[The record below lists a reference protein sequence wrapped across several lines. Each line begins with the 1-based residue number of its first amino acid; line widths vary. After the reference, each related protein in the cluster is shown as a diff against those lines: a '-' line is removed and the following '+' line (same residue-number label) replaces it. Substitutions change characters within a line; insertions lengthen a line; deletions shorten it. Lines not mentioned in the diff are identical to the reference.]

1 MAGNAG
7 RRVDLER
14 VDGVASREGLWQ
26 AGGMVTKSKKSS
38 GSAPLTPDEALTRLR
53 ALCFGFPAVEEK
65 ASHGSPSFFVRGKQ
79 FASFTMGYG
88 RGPSAWVKCDLESQA
103 QIVGEEPERYF
114 VPPYVGVKGWVG
126 VVLGTETDWEKLG
139 VLLEGGWDAVAPKTA
154 RDAPVLPPPK
164 SSPKL
169 MTTDKRLVEAV
180 ISKIETM
187 CRTLVSEPGELEVE
201 RHNAGA
207 TMRAFGKP
215 LCYVNDNH
223 HNDGIVSVSVRC
235 PLEEAEALAAKEA
248 RYYVPPYIGK
258 RGWLAV
264 RVDLVPLGSVDWAE
278 LGGYLAA
285 GVVAIAP
292 KRAVGARKKRG

>member
-1 MAGNAG
+1 MAKT
-7 RRVDLER
+7 
-14 VDGVASREGLWQ
+14 S
-26 AGGMVTKSKKSS
+26 TKSKK
-38 GSAPLTPDEALTRLR
+38 ATAEAQPLTPDEALTRLR
-53 ALCFGFPAVEEK
+53 TLCFGFPAVEEK

-103 QIVGEEPERYF
+103 RIVGDEPERYF

-126 VVLGTETDWEKLG
+126 VVLGPETDWERLG

-164 SSPKL
+164 NSPRL
-169 MTTDKRLVEAV
+169 MTTDKKLAEAV

-187 CRTLVSEPGELEVE
+187 CRELVGEPGEISKPGDLEVE
-201 RHNAGA
+201 RHSAGA

-223 HNDGIVSVSVRC
+223 HNDGILSVSVRC
-235 PLEEAEALAAKEA
+235 ALEEAEALAAKEA
-248 RYYVPPYIGK
+248 RFYVPPYIGK
-258 RGWLAV
+258 RGWLAI
-264 RVDLVPLGSVDWAE
+264 RVDLGPVDWAE
-278 LGGYLAA
+278 VGRYLAA
-285 GVVAIAP
+285 GLQAIAP
-292 KRAVGARKKRG
+292 KKAVGAPRRRG

>member
-1 MAGNAG
+1 MATT
-7 RRVDLER
+7 
-14 VDGVASREGLWQ
+14 S
-26 AGGMVTKSKKSS
+26 TKSKK
-38 GSAPLTPDEALTRLR
+38 ATAKAEPLTPDEALTRLR

-103 QIVGEEPERYF
+103 RLVGEEAERYF

-126 VVLGTETDWEKLG
+126 VVLGAQTDWERLG

-164 SSPKL
+164 NSPRL
-169 MTTDKRLVEAV
+169 MTTDKKLAEAV
-180 ISKIETM
+180 ISKIEMM
-187 CRTLVSEPGELEVE
+187 CRELVGGPGEPVEVEVE

-223 HNDGIVSVSVRC
+223 HHDGILSVSVRC
-235 PLEEAEALAAKEA
+235 SLEEAEALAAKEA
-248 RYYVPPYIGK
+248 RFYVPPYIGK
-258 RGWLAV
+258 RGWLAI
-264 RVDLVPLGSVDWAE
+264 RVDLEPVDWAE
-278 LGGYLAA
+278 VGRYLAA
-285 GVVAIAP
+285 GMLAIAP
-292 KRAVGARKKRG
+292 KKAAGARKKRG

>member
-1 MAGNAG
+1 MAKT
-7 RRVDLER
+7 
-14 VDGVASREGLWQ
+14 ST
-26 AGGMVTKSKKSS
+26 TKSKK
-38 GSAPLTPDEALTRLR
+38 ATTEAQPLTPDEALTRLR

-88 RGPSAWVKCDLESQA
+88 RGPSAWVKGDLESQA
-103 QIVGEEPERYF
+103 RLVDEEPERYF

-126 VVLGTETDWEKLG
+126 VVLGPQTDWERLG
-139 VLLEGGWDAVAPKTA
+139 VLLEGGWDAVAPRTA

-164 SSPKL
+164 NSPRL
-169 MTTDKRLVEAV
+169 MTTDKKLAEAV
-180 ISKIETM
+180 ISKIEMM
-187 CRTLVSEPGELEVE
+187 CREVVGGLDVLGEVEVE

-223 HNDGIVSVSVRC
+223 HNDGILSVSVRC

-248 RYYVPPYIGK
+248 RFYVPPYIGK
-258 RGWLAV
+258 RGWLAI
-264 RVDLVPLGSVDWAE
+264 RVDQGPVDWSE
-278 LGGYLAA
+278 VGRYLAA
-285 GVVAIAP
+285 GVLAITP
-292 KRAVGARKKRG
+292 KKVVGARKKRG